1 MEKPRKKARGYT
13 LPVLFALSII
23 LNYGQ
28 YSGWV
33 KIENP
38 SEQKRLEQ
46 VAFGKGYTQ
55 GQRDD
60 MALKLSDLGE

>member
-1 MEKPRKKARGYT
+1 MEKPSKKSRGYT

-38 SEQKRLEQ
+38 VKEYD
-46 VAFGKGYTQ
+46 ADGYTQ
-55 GQRDD
+55 EQREA
-60 MALKLSDLGE
+60 MILKTSDLGE